1 MTSPAGEPPD
11 VEPTVDAE
19 SAPSAAARGASWF
32 RSEQDGSTMELDA
45 SDMGKVVNR
54 LKRAQGQLAGVVRML
69 EEGRGCEDIVTQ
81 ISAVSSALDR
91 AGFAIV
97 ASGLRQCL
105 IESDG
110 KETLQVKKLEK
121 IFLSLA

>member
-1 MTSPAGEPPD
+1 MSSPGAQPPAEGVPAGSASVSGETSP
-11 VEPTVDAE
+11 
-19 SAPSAAARGASWF
+19 GASWF
-32 RSEQDGSTMELDA
+32 RSETEGSAMELDLT
-45 SDMGKVVNR
+45 DMGKVVNR
-54 LKRAQGQLAGVVRML
+54 LKRAQGQLAGVERML
-69 EEGRGCEDIVTQ
+69 ESGRDCEDIVTQ
-81 ISAVSSALDR
+81 ISAVSRALDR

-110 KETLQVKKLEK
+110 KETLHVQKLEK

>member
-1 MTSPAGEPPD
+1 MASPE
-11 VEPTVDAE
+11 VQ
-19 SAPSAAARGASWF
+19 PSAEDAPVDSAGVSAGAVPGASWF
-32 RSEQDGSTMELDA
+32 RSEPDGPAMELDPT
-45 SDMGKVVNR
+45 DMGKVVNR

-110 KETLQVKKLEK
+110 KETLHVQKLEK

>member
-1 MTSPAGEPPD
+1 MEAPEVQPSTVASVVDSAALPAG
-11 VEPTVDAE
+11 TV
-19 SAPSAAARGASWF
+19 PGASWF
-32 RSEQDGSTMELDA
+32 RGEPDGPAMELDPA
-45 SDMGKVVNR
+45 DAGKVINR

-97 ASGLRQCL
+97 AAGLRQCL

-110 KETLQVKKLEK
+110 NETLHVQTLEK
-121 IFLSLA
+121 FFLSLA

>member
-1 MTSPAGEPPD
+1 MAAPEVQPSTEASPVDSAG
-11 VEPTVDAE
+11 VSTRTV
-19 SAPSAAARGASWF
+19 PGASWF
-32 RSEQDGSTMELDA
+32 RGQQDGPATEVDPT
-45 SDMGKVVNR
+45 DMGKVVNR

-69 EEGRGCEDIVTQ
+69 EEGRGCEDIITQ
-81 ISAVSSALDR
+81 ISAVSRALDR

-110 KETLQVKKLEK
+110 KETLHVQKLEK